1 MPGGWGS
8 PMDHNT
14 EWLDDWQ
21 RVAPCQVSAC
31 QNLPR
36 YLSKDYVGLES
47 QITMIPWTHPSQ
59 FNPTQQILLRLGLYL
74 FKKRGSYNIM
84 PGFEPA
90 PLVRRLIS
98 QHLALILYKQLQ
110 T

>member
-1 MPGGWGS
+1 MLLTTQRMNPPPSSIMRMFTGCGDKQRFKASLVTKVLNQNLLFGMPGGWGS
-8 PMDHNT
+8 PMDPSTT

-47 QITMIPWTHPSQ
+47 QITMIP
-59 FNPTQQILLRLGLYL
+59 
-74 FKKRGSYNIM
+74 
-84 PGFEPA
+84 
-90 PLVRRLIS
+90 
-98 QHLALILYKQLQ
+98 
-110 T
+110 

>member
-1 MPGGWGS
+1 
-8 PMDHNT
+8 MDHTT

-59 FNPTQQILLRLGLYL
+59 LNPTQQILLVL
-74 FKKRGSYNIM
+74 FEIFLDQDCKYSRK
-84 PGFEPA
+84 E
-90 PLVRRLIS
+90 
-98 QHLALILYKQLQ
+98 LQ
-110 T
+110 K